1 MDSPIPTP
9 NDDTLELD
17 AQDALHELQRENQ
30 TLRARLENLLELAH
44 RNQSIMA
51 RHQSFD
57 LKIIGANS
65 FRELITNIFSA
76 LAITSELDVVSLVL
90 FDKYGDL
97 QQMLTD
103 LKIDLNEFPHLLFLR
118 HEVELSQP
126 ESALRKPQLG
136 LYQSLAYA
144 SYFTSFNKK
153 PASIAIIPMR
163 RQGRLIG
170 CLNVGS
176 FRADRFQPNMATD
189 FIERLGSIIAI
200 CLENVINNERLT
212 YIGMTDPLT
221 NVSNRRYVEQ
231 RALEEIGRARRQRY
245 SIACMYLD
253 IDFFKQIND
262 RYGHEGGDDVLKE
275 VARRIKAELRL
286 SDTLGRFG
294 GEEFVVVLVNTN
306 LHDAI
311 LVAERIRKSIADQ
324 VFTLTAADTC
334 QATIS
339 IGLTT
344 IDEKSNQDNASVVAR
359 DMLQRADRALYQAKN
374 SGRNQVRCY

>member
-1 MDSPIPTP
+1 MPAPLDEEPDQAQSAL
-9 NDDTLELD
+9 LEL
-17 AQDALHELQRENQ
+17 QSENQ
-30 TLRARLENLLELAH
+30 ALRARLDSLLELAH
-44 RNQSIMA
+44 RNQNIMA

-76 LAITSELDVVSLVL
+76 LAVTSELDVVSLVL
-90 FDKYGDL
+90 FDKLGDL

-103 LKIDLNEFPHLLFLR
+103 LKIDLQEFPHLIFLR

-126 ESALRKPQLG
+126 ETALRKPQLG

-144 SYFTSFNKK
+144 SYFSSFNKK

-170 CLNVGS
+170 CLNLGS
-176 FRADRFQPNMATD
+176 FKADRFQPNMATD

-212 YIGMTDPLT
+212 YIGLTDPLT

-231 RALEEIGRARRQRY
+231 RMLEEIARARRQRY

-253 IDFFKQIND
+253 IDFFKLIND
-262 RYGHEGGDDVLKE
+262 RYGHQGGDDVLKE
-275 VARRIKAELRL
+275 VAKRIKDELRL

-311 LVAERIRKSIADQ
+311 QVAERIRKSIAGREF
-324 VFTLTAADTC
+324 VLSESGTC

-344 IDEKSNQDNASVVAR
+344 IDENTNYDDASSIAR
-359 DMLQRADRALYQAKN
+359 DLVLRADRALYQAKN
-374 SGRNQVRCY
+374 GGRNQVRCF

>member
-1 MDSPIPTP
+1 MPAHTDTELDETP
-9 NDDTLELD
+9 SALLEL
-17 AQDALHELQRENQ
+17 QHENQ
-30 TLRARLENLLELAH
+30 ALRARLDSLLELAH

-90 FDKYGDL
+90 FDKMGDL
-97 QQMLTD
+97 QQMLCD
-103 LKIDLNEFPHLLFLR
+103 LKIDLNEFPHLVFLR

-126 ESALRKPQLG
+126 ETALRKPQLG
-136 LYQSLAYA
+136 LYQSLAYS
-144 SYFTSFNKK
+144 SYFSSFNKK

-170 CLNVGS
+170 CLNLGS
-176 FRADRFQPNMATD
+176 FKADRFQPNMATD

-212 YIGMTDPLT
+212 YIGLTDPLT

-231 RALEEIGRARRQRY
+231 RMLEEIARARRQRY

-262 RYGHEGGDDVLKE
+262 RYGHQGGDDVLKE
-275 VARRIKAELRL
+275 VAKRIKNELRL

-311 LVAERIRKSIADQ
+311 QVAERIRKSIADQ
-324 VFTLTAADTC
+324 DFILSEAGTC

-344 IDEKSNQDNASVVAR
+344 IDENTNYDNATSIAR
-359 DMLQRADRALYQAKN
+359 DLVLRADRALYQAKN
-374 SGRNQVRCY
+374 GGRNQVRCF

>member
-1 MDSPIPTP
+1 MPASTDIEPDEVPSAL
-9 NDDTLELD
+9 LEL
-17 AQDALHELQRENQ
+17 QHENQ
-30 TLRARLENLLELAH
+30 TLRARLDSLLELAH

-90 FDKYGDL
+90 FDKFGDL
-97 QQMLTD
+97 QQMLCD
-103 LKIDLNEFPHLLFLR
+103 LKIDLNEFPHLIFLR

-126 ESALRKPQLG
+126 ETALRKPQLG
-136 LYQSLAYA
+136 LYQSLAYS
-144 SYFTSFNKK
+144 SYFSSFNKK

-163 RQGRLIG
+163 RQSRLIG
-170 CLNVGS
+170 CLNLGS
-176 FRADRFQPNMATD
+176 FKADRFQPNMATD

-212 YIGMTDPLT
+212 YIGLTDPLT

-231 RALEEIGRARRQRY
+231 RMLEEIARARRQRY

-262 RYGHEGGDDVLKE
+262 RYGHQGGDDVLKE
-275 VARRIKAELRL
+275 VAKRIKDELRL

-311 LVAERIRKSIADQ
+311 QVAERIRKSIAGQDF
-324 VFTLTAADTC
+324 VLSEAGTC

-344 IDEKSNQDNASVVAR
+344 IDENTNYDDASSIAR
-359 DMLQRADRALYQAKN
+359 DLVLRADRALYQAKN
-374 SGRNQVRCY
+374 GGRNQVRCF

>member
-1 MDSPIPTP
+1 MPASTYIEPDEVPSAL
-9 NDDTLELD
+9 LEL
-17 AQDALHELQRENQ
+17 QHENQ
-30 TLRARLENLLELAH
+30 TLRARLDSLLELAH

-90 FDKYGDL
+90 FDKFGDL
-97 QQMLTD
+97 QQMLCD
-103 LKIDLNEFPHLLFLR
+103 LKIDLNEFPHLIFLR

-126 ESALRKPQLG
+126 ETALRKPQLG
-136 LYQSLAYA
+136 LYQSLAYS
-144 SYFTSFNKK
+144 SYFSSFNKK

-170 CLNVGS
+170 CLNLGS
-176 FRADRFQPNMATD
+176 FKADRFQPNMATD

-212 YIGMTDPLT
+212 YIGLTDPLT

-231 RALEEIGRARRQRY
+231 RMLEEIARARRQRY

-262 RYGHEGGDDVLKE
+262 RYGHQGGDDVLKE
-275 VARRIKAELRL
+275 VAKRIKDELRL

-311 LVAERIRKSIADQ
+311 QVAERIRKSIAGQDF
-324 VFTLTAADTC
+324 VLSEAGTC

-344 IDEKSNQDNASVVAR
+344 IDENTNYDDASSIAR
-359 DMLQRADRALYQAKN
+359 DLVLRADRALYQAKN
-374 SGRNQVRCY
+374 GGRNQVRCF

>member
-1 MDSPIPTP
+1 MMPAHTDAEPDEAPSAL
-9 NDDTLELD
+9 LEL
-17 AQDALHELQRENQ
+17 QHENQ
-30 TLRARLENLLELAH
+30 ALRARLDSLLELAH

-90 FDKYGDL
+90 FDKMGDL
-97 QQMLTD
+97 QQMLCD
-103 LKIDLNEFPHLLFLR
+103 LKIDLNEFPHLVFLR

-126 ESALRKPQLG
+126 ETALHKPQLG
-136 LYQSLAYA
+136 LYQSLAYS
-144 SYFTSFNKK
+144 SYFSSFNKK

-170 CLNVGS
+170 CLNLGS
-176 FRADRFQPNMATD
+176 FKADRFQPNMATD

-212 YIGMTDPLT
+212 YIGLTDPLT

-231 RALEEIGRARRQRY
+231 RMLEEIARARRQRY

-262 RYGHEGGDDVLKE
+262 RYGHQGGDDVLKE
-275 VARRIKAELRL
+275 VAKRIKNELRL

-311 LVAERIRKSIADQ
+311 QVAERIRKSIAGQDF
-324 VFTLTAADTC
+324 VLSEAGTC

-344 IDEKSNQDNASVVAR
+344 IDENTNYDNATSIAR
-359 DMLQRADRALYQAKN
+359 DLVLRADRALYQAKN
-374 SGRNQVRCY
+374 GGRNQVRCF

>member
-1 MDSPIPTP
+1 MESTMPAHT
-9 NDDTLELD
+9 DTESDEAPSALLEL
-17 AQDALHELQRENQ
+17 QHENQ
-30 TLRARLENLLELAH
+30 ALRARLDSLLELAH

-90 FDKYGDL
+90 FDKLGDL
-97 QQMLTD
+97 QQMLCD
-103 LKIDLNEFPHLLFLR
+103 LKIDLNEFPHLVFLR

-126 ESALRKPQLG
+126 ETALRKPQLG
-136 LYQSLAYA
+136 LYQSLAYS
-144 SYFTSFNKK
+144 SYFSSFNKK

-170 CLNVGS
+170 CLNLGS
-176 FRADRFQPNMATD
+176 FKADRFQPNMATD

-212 YIGMTDPLT
+212 YIGLTDPLT

-231 RALEEIGRARRQRY
+231 RMLEEIARARRQRY

-262 RYGHEGGDDVLKE
+262 RYGHQGGDDVLKE
-275 VARRIKAELRL
+275 VAKRIKNELRL

-311 LVAERIRKSIADQ
+311 QVAERIRKSIAGQDF
-324 VFTLTAADTC
+324 VLSEAGTC

-344 IDEKSNQDNASVVAR
+344 IDEHTNYDNATSIAR
-359 DMLQRADRALYQAKN
+359 DLVLRADRALYQAKN
-374 SGRNQVRCY
+374 GGRNQVRCF

>member
-1 MDSPIPTP
+1 MPAPIDEEP
-9 NDDTLELD
+9 DQAQSALLEL
-17 AQDALHELQRENQ
+17 QIENQ
-30 TLRARLENLLELAH
+30 ALRARLDSLLELAH
-44 RNQSIMA
+44 RNQNIMA

-76 LAITSELDVVSLVL
+76 LAVTSELDVVSLVL
-90 FDKYGDL
+90 FDKLGDL
-97 QQMLTD
+97 QQMLAD
-103 LKIDLNEFPHLLFLR
+103 LKIDLSEFPHLIFLR

-126 ESALRKPQLG
+126 ETALRKPQLG

-144 SYFTSFNKK
+144 SYFSSFNKK

-170 CLNVGS
+170 CLNLGS
-176 FRADRFQPNMATD
+176 FKADRFQPNMATD

-212 YIGMTDPLT
+212 YIGLTDPLT

-231 RALEEIGRARRQRY
+231 RMLEEIARARRQRY

-262 RYGHEGGDDVLKE
+262 RYGHQGGDDVLKE
-275 VARRIKAELRL
+275 VAKRIKDELRL

-311 LVAERIRKSIADQ
+311 QVAERIRKSIASHE
-324 VFTLTAADTC
+324 FILSESGTC

-344 IDEKSNQDNASVVAR
+344 IDENSNCEDASSIAR
-359 DMLQRADRALYQAKN
+359 DLVLRADRALYQAKN
-374 SGRNQVRCY
+374 GGRNQVRCF

>member
-1 MDSPIPTP
+1 MPAHTDAEPDEAPSAL
-9 NDDTLELD
+9 LEL
-17 AQDALHELQRENQ
+17 QHENQ
-30 TLRARLENLLELAH
+30 ALRARLDSLLELAH

-90 FDKYGDL
+90 FDKMGDL
-97 QQMLTD
+97 QQMLCN
-103 LKIDLNEFPHLLFLR
+103 LKIDLNEFPHLVFLR

-126 ESALRKPQLG
+126 ETALRKPQLG
-136 LYQSLAYA
+136 LYQSLAYS
-144 SYFTSFNKK
+144 SYFSSFNKK

-170 CLNVGS
+170 CLNLGS
-176 FRADRFQPNMATD
+176 FKADRFQPNMATD

-212 YIGMTDPLT
+212 YIGLTDPLT

-231 RALEEIGRARRQRY
+231 RMLEEIARARRQRY

-262 RYGHEGGDDVLKE
+262 RYGHQGGDDVLKE
-275 VARRIKAELRL
+275 VAKRIKNELRL

-311 LVAERIRKSIADQ
+311 QVAERIRKSIAGQDF
-324 VFTLTAADTC
+324 VLSEAGTC

-344 IDEKSNQDNASVVAR
+344 IDENTNYDNATSIAR
-359 DMLQRADRALYQAKN
+359 DLVLRADRALYQAKN
-374 SGRNQVRCY
+374 GGRNQVRCF

>member
-1 MDSPIPTP
+1 MESMMPAPLDEEPDQAQSAL
-9 NDDTLELD
+9 LEL
-17 AQDALHELQRENQ
+17 QSENQ
-30 TLRARLENLLELAH
+30 ALRARLDSLLELAH
-44 RNQSIMA
+44 RNQNIMA

-76 LAITSELDVVSLVL
+76 LAVTSELDVVSLVL
-90 FDKYGDL
+90 FDKLGDL
-97 QQMLTD
+97 QQMLSD
-103 LKIDLNEFPHLLFLR
+103 LKIDLQEFPHLIFLR

-126 ESALRKPQLG
+126 ETALRKPQLG
-136 LYQSLAYA
+136 LYQSLAYS
-144 SYFTSFNKK
+144 SYFSSFNKK

-170 CLNVGS
+170 CLNLGS
-176 FRADRFQPNMATD
+176 FKADRFQPNMATD

-212 YIGMTDPLT
+212 YIGLTDPLT

-231 RALEEIGRARRQRY
+231 RMLEEIARARRQRY

-262 RYGHEGGDDVLKE
+262 RYGHQGGDDVLKE
-275 VARRIKAELRL
+275 VAKRIKDELRL

-311 LVAERIRKSIADQ
+311 QVAERIRKSIAGSEF
-324 VFTLTAADTC
+324 VLSESGTC

-344 IDEKSNQDNASVVAR
+344 IDENTNYDDASSIAR
-359 DMLQRADRALYQAKN
+359 DLVLRADRALYQAKN
-374 SGRNQVRCY
+374 GGRNQVRCF

>member
-1 MDSPIPTP
+1 MESMMPAHTDAEPDEAPSAL
-9 NDDTLELD
+9 LEL
-17 AQDALHELQRENQ
+17 QHENQ
-30 TLRARLENLLELAH
+30 VLRARLDSLLELAH

-90 FDKYGDL
+90 FDKMGDL
-97 QQMLTD
+97 QQMLCD
-103 LKIDLNEFPHLLFLR
+103 LKIDLNEFPHLVFLR

-126 ESALRKPQLG
+126 ETALRKPQLG
-136 LYQSLAYA
+136 LYQSLAYS
-144 SYFTSFNKK
+144 SYFSSFNKK

-170 CLNVGS
+170 CLNLGS
-176 FRADRFQPNMATD
+176 FKADRFQPNMATD

-212 YIGMTDPLT
+212 YIGLTDPLT

-231 RALEEIGRARRQRY
+231 RMLEEIARARRQRY

-262 RYGHEGGDDVLKE
+262 RYGHQGGDDVLKE
-275 VARRIKAELRL
+275 VAKRIKNELRL

-311 LVAERIRKSIADQ
+311 QVAERIRKSIAGQDF
-324 VFTLTAADTC
+324 VLSEAGTC

-344 IDEKSNQDNASVVAR
+344 IDENTNYDNATSIAR
-359 DMLQRADRALYQAKN
+359 DLVLRADRALYQAKN
-374 SGRNQVRCY
+374 GGRNQVRCF

>member
-1 MDSPIPTP
+1 MQSMIPASEEQDP
-9 NDDTLELD
+9 DQSALLD
-17 AQDALHELQRENQ
+17 LQHENQ
-30 TLRARLENLLELAH
+30 VLRDRLTSLLELAH

-57 LKIIGANS
+57 LKIIGSNS

-76 LAITSELDVVSLVL
+76 LAVTSELDVVSLVL

-97 QQMLTD
+97 QQMLSD
-103 LKIDLNEFPHLLFLR
+103 LKIDLQEFPHLIFLR

-126 ESALRKPQLG
+126 HSALRKPQLG
-136 LYQSLAYA
+136 LYQSQAYA
-144 SYFTSFNKK
+144 SYFSSFNKK

-170 CLNVGS
+170 CLNLGS
-176 FRADRFQPNMATD
+176 FKSERFQPNMATD

-212 YIGMTDPLT
+212 YIGLTDPLT

-231 RALEEIGRARRQRY
+231 RMLEEIARARRQRY

-262 RYGHEGGDDVLKE
+262 RYGHQGGDDVLKE

-311 LVAERIRKSIADQ
+311 LVAERIRKSIASKQ
-324 VFTLTAADTC
+324 FTLSESGNC

-344 IDEKSNQDNASVVAR
+344 IDEHTNYEDAASVAR
-359 DMLQRADRALYQAKN
+359 DLILRADRALYQAKN
-374 SGRNQVRCY
+374 GGRNQVRCF

>member
-1 MDSPIPTP
+1 MESMMPAHTDTEPDETP
-9 NDDTLELD
+9 SALLEL
-17 AQDALHELQRENQ
+17 QHENQ
-30 TLRARLENLLELAH
+30 VLRARLDSLLALAH

-90 FDKYGDL
+90 FDKLGDL
-97 QQMLTD
+97 QQMLCD
-103 LKIDLNEFPHLLFLR
+103 LKIDLNEFPHLVFLR

-126 ESALRKPQLG
+126 ETALRKPQLG
-136 LYQSLAYA
+136 LYQSLAYS
-144 SYFTSFNKK
+144 SYFSSFNKK

-170 CLNVGS
+170 CLNLGS
-176 FRADRFQPNMATD
+176 FKADRFQPNMATD

-212 YIGMTDPLT
+212 YIGLTDPLT

-231 RALEEIGRARRQRY
+231 RMLEEIARARRQRY

-262 RYGHEGGDDVLKE
+262 RYGHQGGDDVLKE
-275 VARRIKAELRL
+275 VAKRIKNELRL

-311 LVAERIRKSIADQ
+311 QVAERIRKSIAGQDF
-324 VFTLTAADTC
+324 VLSDAGTC

-344 IDEKSNQDNASVVAR
+344 IDENTNYDDATSIAR
-359 DMLQRADRALYQAKN
+359 DLVLRADRALYQAKN
-374 SGRNQVRCY
+374 GGRNQVRCF

>member
-1 MDSPIPTP
+1 MMPAPIDEEP
-9 NDDTLELD
+9 DQAQSALLEL
-17 AQDALHELQRENQ
+17 QSENQ
-30 TLRARLENLLELAH
+30 ALRARLDSLLELAH
-44 RNQSIMA
+44 RNQNIMA

-76 LAITSELDVVSLVL
+76 LAVTSELDVVSLVL
-90 FDKYGDL
+90 FDKLGDL
-97 QQMLTD
+97 QQMLAD
-103 LKIDLNEFPHLLFLR
+103 LKIDLSEFPHLIFLR

-126 ESALRKPQLG
+126 ETALRKPQLG

-144 SYFTSFNKK
+144 SYFSSFNKK

-170 CLNVGS
+170 CLNLGS
-176 FRADRFQPNMATD
+176 FKADRFQPNMATD

-212 YIGMTDPLT
+212 YIGLTDPLT

-231 RALEEIGRARRQRY
+231 RMLEEIARARRQRY

-262 RYGHEGGDDVLKE
+262 RYGHQGGDDVLKE
-275 VARRIKAELRL
+275 VAKRIKDELRL

-311 LVAERIRKSIADQ
+311 QVAERIRKSIASQ
-324 VFTLTAADTC
+324 EFILSESGTC

-344 IDEKSNQDNASVVAR
+344 IDENSNYEDASSIAR
-359 DMLQRADRALYQAKN
+359 DLVLRADRALYQAKN
-374 SGRNQVRCY
+374 GGRNQVRCF

>member
-1 MDSPIPTP
+1 MPAHTDAEPDEAPSAL
-9 NDDTLELD
+9 LEL
-17 AQDALHELQRENQ
+17 QHENQ
-30 TLRARLENLLELAH
+30 ALRARLDSLLELAH

-90 FDKYGDL
+90 FDKMGDL
-97 QQMLTD
+97 QQMLCD
-103 LKIDLNEFPHLLFLR
+103 LKIDLNEFPHLVFLR

-126 ESALRKPQLG
+126 ETALHKPQLG
-136 LYQSLAYA
+136 LYQSLAYS
-144 SYFTSFNKK
+144 SYFSSFNKK

-170 CLNVGS
+170 CLNLGS
-176 FRADRFQPNMATD
+176 FKADRFQPNMATD

-212 YIGMTDPLT
+212 YIGLTDPLT

-231 RALEEIGRARRQRY
+231 RMLEEIARARRQRY

-262 RYGHEGGDDVLKE
+262 RYGHQGGDDVLKE
-275 VARRIKAELRL
+275 VAKRIKNELRL

-311 LVAERIRKSIADQ
+311 QVAERIRKSIAGQDF
-324 VFTLTAADTC
+324 VLSEAGTC

-344 IDEKSNQDNASVVAR
+344 IDENTNYDNATSIAR
-359 DMLQRADRALYQAKN
+359 DLVLRADRALYQAKN
-374 SGRNQVRCY
+374 GGRNQVRCF

>member
-9 NDDTLELD
+9 DDDTLELD

-30 TLRARLENLLELAH
+30 ALRARLENLLELAH

-311 LVAERIRKSIADQ
+311 QVAERIRKSIADQ
-324 VFTLTAADTC
+324 VFTLTAAGTC

-344 IDEKSNQDNASVVAR
+344 IDEKSNQDNASVVSR

>member
-1 MDSPIPTP
+1 MPASTDIEPDEVPSAL
-9 NDDTLELD
+9 LEL
-17 AQDALHELQRENQ
+17 QHENQ
-30 TLRARLENLLELAH
+30 TLRARLDSLLELAH

-90 FDKYGDL
+90 FDKFGDL
-97 QQMLTD
+97 QQMLCD
-103 LKIDLNEFPHLLFLR
+103 LKIDLNEFPHLIFLR

-126 ESALRKPQLG
+126 ETALRKPQLG
-136 LYQSLAYA
+136 LYQSLAYS
-144 SYFTSFNKK
+144 SYFSSFNKK

-170 CLNVGS
+170 CLNLGS
-176 FRADRFQPNMATD
+176 FKADRFQPNMATD

-212 YIGMTDPLT
+212 YIGLTDPLT

-231 RALEEIGRARRQRY
+231 RMLEEIARARRQRY

-262 RYGHEGGDDVLKE
+262 RYGHQGGDDVLKE
-275 VARRIKAELRL
+275 VAKRIKDELRL

-311 LVAERIRKSIADQ
+311 QVAERIRKSIAGQDF
-324 VFTLTAADTC
+324 VLSEAGTC

-344 IDEKSNQDNASVVAR
+344 IDENTNYDDASSIAR
-359 DMLQRADRALYQAKN
+359 DLVLRADRALYQAKN
-374 SGRNQVRCY
+374 GGRNQVRCF

>member
-1 MDSPIPTP
+1 MPAHTDTEPDETP
-9 NDDTLELD
+9 SALLEL
-17 AQDALHELQRENQ
+17 QHENQ
-30 TLRARLENLLELAH
+30 VLRARLDSLLALAH

-90 FDKYGDL
+90 FDKLGDL
-97 QQMLTD
+97 QQMLCD
-103 LKIDLNEFPHLLFLR
+103 LKIDLNEFPHLVFLR

-126 ESALRKPQLG
+126 ETALRKPQLG
-136 LYQSLAYA
+136 LYQSLAYS
-144 SYFTSFNKK
+144 SYFSSFNKK

-170 CLNVGS
+170 CLNLGS
-176 FRADRFQPNMATD
+176 FKADRFQPNMATD

-212 YIGMTDPLT
+212 YIGLTDPLT

-231 RALEEIGRARRQRY
+231 RMLEEIARARRQRY

-262 RYGHEGGDDVLKE
+262 RYGHQGGDDVLKE
-275 VARRIKAELRL
+275 VAKRIKNELRL

-311 LVAERIRKSIADQ
+311 QVAERIRKSIAGQDF
-324 VFTLTAADTC
+324 VLSDAGTC

-344 IDEKSNQDNASVVAR
+344 IDENTNYDDATSIAR
-359 DMLQRADRALYQAKN
+359 DLVLRADRALYQAKN
-374 SGRNQVRCY
+374 GGRNQVRCF

>member
-1 MDSPIPTP
+1 MESMMPAPLDEEPDQAQSAL
-9 NDDTLELD
+9 LEL
-17 AQDALHELQRENQ
+17 QSENQ
-30 TLRARLENLLELAH
+30 ALRARLDSLLELAH
-44 RNQSIMA
+44 RNQNIMA

-76 LAITSELDVVSLVL
+76 LAVTSELDVVSLVL
-90 FDKYGDL
+90 FDKLGDL
-97 QQMLTD
+97 QQMLSD
-103 LKIDLNEFPHLLFLR
+103 LKIDLNEFPHLIFLR

-126 ESALRKPQLG
+126 ETALRKPQLG
-136 LYQSLAYA
+136 LYQSLAYS
-144 SYFTSFNKK
+144 SYFSSFNKK

-170 CLNVGS
+170 CLNLGS
-176 FRADRFQPNMATD
+176 FKADRFQPNMATD

-212 YIGMTDPLT
+212 YIGLTDPLT

-231 RALEEIGRARRQRY
+231 RMLEEIARARRQRY

-262 RYGHEGGDDVLKE
+262 RYGHQGGDDVLKE
-275 VARRIKAELRL
+275 VAKRIKDELRL

-311 LVAERIRKSIADQ
+311 QVAERIRKSIAGNEF
-324 VFTLTAADTC
+324 VLSESGTC

-344 IDEKSNQDNASVVAR
+344 IDENSNYDDASSIAR
-359 DMLQRADRALYQAKN
+359 DLVLRADRALYQAKN
-374 SGRNQVRCY
+374 GGRNQVRCF

>member
-1 MDSPIPTP
+1 MPAPIDEEP
-9 NDDTLELD
+9 DQAQSALLEL
-17 AQDALHELQRENQ
+17 QSENQ
-30 TLRARLENLLELAH
+30 ALRARLDSLLELAH
-44 RNQSIMA
+44 RNQNIMA

-76 LAITSELDVVSLVL
+76 LAVTSELDVVSLVL
-90 FDKYGDL
+90 FDKLGDL
-97 QQMLTD
+97 QQMLAD
-103 LKIDLNEFPHLLFLR
+103 LKIDLSEFPHLIFLR

-126 ESALRKPQLG
+126 ETALRKPQLG

-144 SYFTSFNKK
+144 SYFSSFNKK

-170 CLNVGS
+170 CLNLGS
-176 FRADRFQPNMATD
+176 FKADRFQPNMATD

-212 YIGMTDPLT
+212 YIGLTDPLT

-231 RALEEIGRARRQRY
+231 RMLEEIARARRQRY

-262 RYGHEGGDDVLKE
+262 RYGHQGGDDVLKE
-275 VARRIKAELRL
+275 VAKRIKDELRL

-311 LVAERIRKSIADQ
+311 QVAERIRKSIASQ
-324 VFTLTAADTC
+324 EFILSESGTC

-344 IDEKSNQDNASVVAR
+344 IDENSNYEDASSIAR
-359 DMLQRADRALYQAKN
+359 DLVLRADRALYQAKN
-374 SGRNQVRCY
+374 GGRNQVRCF

>member
-1 MDSPIPTP
+1 MESTMPAHT
-9 NDDTLELD
+9 DTESDEAPSALLEL
-17 AQDALHELQRENQ
+17 QHENQ
-30 TLRARLENLLELAH
+30 ALRARLDSLLELAH

-90 FDKYGDL
+90 FDKLGDL
-97 QQMLTD
+97 QQMLCD
-103 LKIDLNEFPHLLFLR
+103 LKIDLNEFPHLVFLR

-126 ESALRKPQLG
+126 ETALRKPQLG
-136 LYQSLAYA
+136 LYQSLAYS
-144 SYFTSFNKK
+144 SYFSSFNKK

-170 CLNVGS
+170 CLNLGS
-176 FRADRFQPNMATD
+176 FKADRFQPNMATD

-212 YIGMTDPLT
+212 YIGLTDPLT

-231 RALEEIGRARRQRY
+231 RMLEEIARARRQRY

-262 RYGHEGGDDVLKE
+262 RYGHQGGDDVLKE
-275 VARRIKAELRL
+275 VAKRIKNELRL

-311 LVAERIRKSIADQ
+311 QVAERIRKSIAGQDF
-324 VFTLTAADTC
+324 VLSEAGTC

-339 IGLTT
+339 IGLTS
-344 IDEKSNQDNASVVAR
+344 IDEHTNYDNATSIAR
-359 DMLQRADRALYQAKN
+359 DLVLRADRALYQAKN
-374 SGRNQVRCY
+374 GGRNQVRCF

>member
-1 MDSPIPTP
+1 MMPASTDIEPDEVPSAL
-9 NDDTLELD
+9 LEL
-17 AQDALHELQRENQ
+17 QHENQ
-30 TLRARLENLLELAH
+30 TLRARLDSLLELAH

-90 FDKYGDL
+90 FDKFGDL
-97 QQMLTD
+97 QQMLCD
-103 LKIDLNEFPHLLFLR
+103 LKIDLNEFPHLIFLR

-126 ESALRKPQLG
+126 ETALRKPQLG
-136 LYQSLAYA
+136 LYQSLAYS
-144 SYFTSFNKK
+144 SYFSSFNKK

-170 CLNVGS
+170 CLNLGS
-176 FRADRFQPNMATD
+176 FKADRFQPNMATD

-212 YIGMTDPLT
+212 YIGLTDPLT

-231 RALEEIGRARRQRY
+231 RMLEEIARARRQRY

-262 RYGHEGGDDVLKE
+262 RYGHQGGDDVLKE
-275 VARRIKAELRL
+275 VAKRIKDELRL

-311 LVAERIRKSIADQ
+311 QVAERIRKSIAGQDF
-324 VFTLTAADTC
+324 VLSEAGTC

-344 IDEKSNQDNASVVAR
+344 IDENTNYDDASSIAR
-359 DMLQRADRALYQAKN
+359 DLVLRADRALYQAKN
-374 SGRNQVRCY
+374 GGRNQVRCF

>member
-1 MDSPIPTP
+1 MESMIPVP
-9 NDDTLELD
+9 ADEELD
-17 AQDALHELQRENQ
+17 AAQSALLDLQRENQ
-30 TLRARLENLLELAH
+30 ILRDRLDSLLELAH

-57 LKIIGANS
+57 LKIISANS

-90 FDKYGDL
+90 FDKFGDL
-97 QQMLTD
+97 QHMLSD
-103 LKIDLNEFPHLLFLR
+103 LKIDLQEFPHLIFLR

-126 ESALRKPQLG
+126 QSALRRPQLG
-136 LYQSLAYA
+136 LYQSLAYG
-144 SYFTSFNKK
+144 SYFSTFSKK
-153 PASIAIIPMR
+153 PASIAIIPMY

-170 CLNVGS
+170 CLNLGS
-176 FRADRFQPNMATD
+176 FKADRFQPNMATD

-212 YIGMTDPLT
+212 YIGLTDPLT

-231 RALEEIGRARRQRY
+231 RMLEEIARARRQRY

-253 IDFFKQIND
+253 IDFFKKIND
-262 RYGHEGGDDVLKE
+262 RYGHQGGDDVLKE
-275 VARRIKAELRL
+275 VANRIKAELRL

-311 LVAERIRKSIADQ
+311 TVAERIRKSIASSEF
-324 VFTLTAADTC
+324 VLSESGSC

-344 IDEKSNQDNASVVAR
+344 IDGNTNYEDAPSVAR
-359 DMLQRADRALYQAKN
+359 DLVLRADRALYQAKN
-374 SGRNQVRCY
+374 AGRNQVRCF

>member
-1 MDSPIPTP
+1 MMPAPLDEEPDQAQSAL
-9 NDDTLELD
+9 LEL
-17 AQDALHELQRENQ
+17 QSENQ
-30 TLRARLENLLELAH
+30 ALRARLDSLLELAH
-44 RNQSIMA
+44 RNQNIMA

-76 LAITSELDVVSLVL
+76 LAVTSELDVVSLVL
-90 FDKYGDL
+90 FDKLGDL

-103 LKIDLNEFPHLLFLR
+103 LKIDLQEFPHLIFLR

-126 ESALRKPQLG
+126 ETALRKPQLG

-144 SYFTSFNKK
+144 SYFSSFNKK

-170 CLNVGS
+170 CLNLGS
-176 FRADRFQPNMATD
+176 FKADRFQPNMATD

-212 YIGMTDPLT
+212 YIGLTDPLT

-231 RALEEIGRARRQRY
+231 RMLEEIARARRQRY

-253 IDFFKQIND
+253 IDFFKLIND
-262 RYGHEGGDDVLKE
+262 RYGHQGGDDVLKE
-275 VARRIKAELRL
+275 VAKRIKDELRL

-311 LVAERIRKSIADQ
+311 QVAERIRKSIAGREF
-324 VFTLTAADTC
+324 VLSESGTC

-344 IDEKSNQDNASVVAR
+344 IDENTNYDDASSIAR
-359 DMLQRADRALYQAKN
+359 DLVLRADRALYQAKN
-374 SGRNQVRCY
+374 GGRNQVRCF

>member
-1 MDSPIPTP
+1 MPAP
-9 NDDTLELD
+9 LD
-17 AQDALHELQRENQ
+17 EEPDQAQSALLALQSENQ
-30 TLRARLENLLELAH
+30 ALRARLDSLLELAH
-44 RNQSIMA
+44 RNQNIMA

-76 LAITSELDVVSLVL
+76 LAVTSELDVVSLVL
-90 FDKYGDL
+90 FDKLGDL

-103 LKIDLNEFPHLLFLR
+103 LKIDLQEFPHLIFLR

-126 ESALRKPQLG
+126 ETALRKPQLG

-144 SYFTSFNKK
+144 SYFSSFNKK

-170 CLNVGS
+170 CLNLGS
-176 FRADRFQPNMATD
+176 FKADRFQPNMATD

-212 YIGMTDPLT
+212 YIGLTDPLT

-231 RALEEIGRARRQRY
+231 RMLEEIARARRQRY

-262 RYGHEGGDDVLKE
+262 RYGHQGGDDVLKE
-275 VARRIKAELRL
+275 VAKRIKDELRL

-311 LVAERIRKSIADQ
+311 QVAERIRKSIAGREF
-324 VFTLTAADTC
+324 VLSESGTC

-344 IDEKSNQDNASVVAR
+344 IDENTNYDDASSLAR
-359 DMLQRADRALYQAKN
+359 DLVLRADRALYQAKN
-374 SGRNQVRCY
+374 GGRNQVRCF

>member
-1 MDSPIPTP
+1 MPASTDIEPDEVPSAL
-9 NDDTLELD
+9 LEL
-17 AQDALHELQRENQ
+17 QHENQ
-30 TLRARLENLLELAH
+30 TLRARLDSLLELAH

-90 FDKYGDL
+90 FDKFGDL
-97 QQMLTD
+97 QQMLCD
-103 LKIDLNEFPHLLFLR
+103 LKIDLNEFPHLIFLR

-126 ESALRKPQLG
+126 ETALRKPQLG
-136 LYQSLAYA
+136 LYQSLAYS
-144 SYFTSFNKK
+144 SYFSSFNKK

-170 CLNVGS
+170 CLNLGS
-176 FRADRFQPNMATD
+176 FKADRFQPNMATD

-212 YIGMTDPLT
+212 YIGLTDPLT

-231 RALEEIGRARRQRY
+231 RMLEEIARARRQRY

-262 RYGHEGGDDVLKE
+262 RYGHQGGDDVLKE
-275 VARRIKAELRL
+275 VAKRIKDELRL

-311 LVAERIRKSIADQ
+311 QVAERIRKSIEGQDF
-324 VFTLTAADTC
+324 VLSESGTC

-344 IDEKSNQDNASVVAR
+344 IDENTNYDDASSIAR
-359 DMLQRADRALYQAKN
+359 DLVLRADRALYQAKN
-374 SGRNQVRCY
+374 GGRNQVRCF